1 MEKIDMYQRAHMRIG
16 KTSSSAEY
24 RIDDQLQNLSIF

>member
-1 MEKIDMYQRAHMRIG
+1 M

-24 RIDDQLQNLSIF
+24 YL